1 MSPAEKKSMV
11 SREHR
16 NISIARQCEILKL
29 SRSAF
34 YYRAVGIDEDTLAIM
49 KAIDQVFTKYPFFGS
64 RQLQAYLRRE
74 GIVVGRLVFDD

>member
-34 YYRAVGIDEDTLAIM
+34 YYRAVGIDEGTPAIM
-49 KAIDQVFTKYPFFGS
+49 KAID
-64 RQLQAYLRRE
+64 
-74 GIVVGRLVFDD
+74 